1 MVTTFGSNIVS
12 AFTGGVPVKAI
23 YAYGEQVWPSSTPP
37 EPGTYYI
44 RWTPSDLSGTFSM
57 SGVTYNLE
65 DYGGYFSFSGDGSI
79 TQAAFSNKGLTTLE
93 TNATWIGID
102 AFRNNPLTSINLTGD
117 VNIAPYAFYSCTS
130 LSYAQ
135 IQNCT
140 HIDNSAFEGCKLRGM
155 SSLYLPK
162 CTYIGAYVF
171 EIYPDFENVNLPVC
185 SSIGAYAFCAACGSG
200 TLNIPKCEYLATSC
214 FYKAG
219 FKEVN
224 LPVCSYIGGG
234 TFASCSSLS
243 SVTIG
248 YSSVCKL
255 NYRNAFA
262 STPISSGTG
271 SIYVPASL
279 VSAYKTASEWSYYSS
294 RIFPIQE

>member
-1 MVTTFGSNIVS
+1 MISTFGNDIIS
-12 AFTGGVPVKAI
+12 AYTGGVPVKSI
-23 YAYGEQVWPSSTPP
+23 FTYGVQVWPSSTPP

-79 TQAAFSNKGLTTLE
+79 TYAAFSNKGLTTIE
-93 TNATWIGID
+93 TNATFIGNH

-117 VNIAPYAFYSCTS
+117 VDIAPYAFYSCTS

-135 IQNCT
+135 IQNC
-140 HIDNSAFEGCKLRGM
+140 IGIGNSAFEGCKLRGM

-162 CTYIGAYVF
+162 CTYIGTSVF
-171 EIYPDFENVNLPVC
+171 RIYPYFENVNLPVC
-185 SSIGAYAFCAACGSG
+185 SYIGPYAFYAACGSG
-200 TLNIPKCEYLATSC
+200 TLNIPKCELLESSC
-214 FYKAG
+214 FYEAG

-224 LPVCSYIGGG
+224 LPVCSYIGAGV
-234 TFASCSSLS
+234 FASCSSLS

-248 YSSVCKL
+248 YSSVCNL
-255 NYRNAFA
+255 YYRNAFI

-279 VSAYKTASEWSYYSS
+279 VSAYKSASEWSYYSS
-294 RIFPIQE
+294 RIFPIPE